1 MDGNTRPRPS
11 LDRYELLYR
20 LMVIAAIAVILVSL
34 VGIASM
40 TGLLPRVS
48 DGRPNTEAIPD
59 KRGND
64 AVRREG
70 AQPADG
76 QPALRTVPVRYRLV
90 MRTRASCSTGHAAIE
105 PVVAADARVAFD
117 SCT

>member
-11 LDRYELLYR
+11 LDRYELLFR

-40 TGLLPRVS
+40 TGLLPRVG

-64 AVRREG
+64 AVRPEG
-70 AQPADG
+70 AQPAG
-76 QPALRTVPVRYRLV
+76 KQPSLRTLPVHHVGTYVVHSNSAAAGDHAVAQIARGALV
-90 MRTRASCSTGHAAIE
+90 S
-105 PVVAADARVAFD
+105 VA
-117 SCT
+117 